1 MDSATNVTRLWL
13 FIGVGLVH
21 LALILFLAIRV
32 NVPPQAPDQGAQV
45 MKLTDLLEEEPPPPP
60 PPPQAPPVEN
70 AAEAIAEKM
79 IETDTAPDQVTA
91 SPLAF
96 TPPSVQYAPP
106 GEENY
111 LPMHKV
117 SAPPVF
123 SEREIMAAVVYPP
136 IALRSGIEGI
146 VHLEL
151 FVDRQGA
158 VQRIVILREEPPG
171 RGFGEAAVKAF
182 TGRQGKPA
190 EANGEAVAV
199 RYRYP
204 VRFRIN

>member
-1 MDSATNVTRLWL
+1 MDRSTNVTRLWL

-32 NVPPQAPDQGAQV
+32 HVPPQEPDQGAQV
-45 MKLTDLLEEEPPPPP
+45 MKLTDLMEEEPPPPP

-70 AAEAIAEKM
+70 VAEAIAEKM
-79 IETDTAPDQVTA
+79 IETDMAPDQVIA
-91 SPLAF
+91 SPLAL
-96 TPPSVQYAPP
+96 TPPSIRYAPAA
-106 GEENY
+106 EENY

-123 SEREIMAAVVYPP
+123 SEREIMGAVVYPP
-136 IALRSGIEGI
+136 IALRSGIEGS

-158 VQRIVILREEPPG
+158 VQRIVVLREEPPG
-171 RGFGEAAVKAF
+171 RGFGDAAVKAF
-182 TGRQGKPA
+182 TGRKGKPA

-204 VRFRIN
+204 VRFTIN